1 MNRQVQQFNDERAAR
16 YATPDNCQVRFNGRY
31 FTRNHPKVCAI
42 CGRVFYAFKPVGADW
57 PAYQVDPHP
66 MPGDTC
72 GVRATCGHPACE
84 KAEDELQFKRRL
96 ARPSPGDPGLP
107 GHHGGRV
114 VVQG

>member
-1 MNRQVQQFNDERAAR
+1 MNRQVQRFNDERAAR
-16 YATPDNCQVRFNGRY
+16 YAHPDDTVVLFNGRP

-72 GVRATCGHPACE
+72 VVRETCGHPACE
-84 KAEDELQFKRRL
+84 KAEDELQFKRRREWR
-96 ARPSPGDPGLP
+96 AAG
-107 GHHGGRV
+107 
-114 VVQG
+114 VQA